1 MGAGK
6 CPNSVLPK
14 TAMKRTM
21 DPAMT
26 KMKRRRKMRRTMRTM
41 DPAIAK
47 MKMMRTMDPAIAKMR
62 RTRKAK
68 MRKKRKKCT
77 RTPRTSYLM
86 ARKGTAGDSLPN
98 SSKKRERRKLA
109 KNLANFV
116 LRGANNVNK

>member
-47 MKMMRTMDPAIAKMR
+47 MR

-68 MRKKRKKCT
+68 MRKKRKKCA